1 MNFPSVTGKKPQL
14 PYVPDEEIDAL
25 AFCNVAVSFSTRHL
39 KTGFAPVGLP
49 NAYPVKHPAASANA

>member
-1 MNFPSVTGKKPQL
+1 MEIVVSGKTGGAL
-14 PYVPDEEIDAL
+14 ENYEIL
-25 AFCNVAVSFSTRHL
+25 EGNVAVSFSTRHL